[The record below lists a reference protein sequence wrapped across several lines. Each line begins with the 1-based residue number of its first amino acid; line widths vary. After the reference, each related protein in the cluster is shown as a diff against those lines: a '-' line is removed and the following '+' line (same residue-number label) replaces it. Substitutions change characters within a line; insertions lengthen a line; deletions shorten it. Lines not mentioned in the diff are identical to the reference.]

1 MPHDHYLTDKDIRF
15 TIDPTTRRIIDNNPV
30 KKTLVQFDHNS
41 ECLTFGLPRY
51 IEGHDMSLCNPVK
64 VYFSNTDKANKTHND
79 GSYTVDDLHISSDNT
94 EFVVFSWTVKK
105 YSTQKVG
112 PLSFSISF
120 TCVEDESVVY
130 EFNTREYTKFSVRA
144 GAGDREEINIIE
156 EQIKEAVSKIKPS
169 EDIAAYI
176 LVDES
181 GNEYPAVLLDEG
193 VELTAT
199 ENDIRQGTIAVT
211 DKGIT
216 TGEKVI
222 PAYHTFEGC
231 RVIPAGSIVSIPDL
245 KPDINS
251 YDYTKLQAMVCL
263 FNTTVEDSV
272 YTEKISVND
281 NVYNVQ
287 SIDAIAPVT
296 KNHESKSV
304 NMGITNVSDKD
315 WVLRYFMYKEIY

>member
-1 MPHDHYLTDKDIRF
+1 MPHEHYLTDKDIRF

-79 GSYTVDDLHISSDNT
+79 GSYAVDDLHISSDNT

-120 TCVEDESVVY
+120 TCVEDDNVVY

-156 EQIKEAVSKIKPS
+156 EQIKEAVSKIEPA
-169 EDIAAYI
+169 EDIAAYV

-199 ENDIRQGTIAVT
+199 ENDIRQGKIAVT

-222 PAYHTFEGC
+222 PSYHTSEGY
-231 RVIPAGSIVSIPDL
+231 RIIPVGDTVTIPNLNSLVD
-245 KPDINS
+245 S
-251 YDYTKLQAMVCL
+251 YDYTRLQAMICN
-263 FNTTVEDSV
+263 FNTDIEKSV
-272 YTEKISVND
+272 LTEKVVIDN
-281 NVYNVQ
+281 NVYNVL
-287 SIDAIAPVT
+287 STEVFSEVL
-296 KNHESKSV
+296 KNHDDKTVEL
-304 NMGITNVSDKD
+304 GITNNSNTI
-315 WVLRYFMYKEIY
+315 WILRFFMYKEIY

>member
-1 MPHDHYLTDKDIRF
+1 MPHEHYLTDKDLRF

-120 TCVEDESVVY
+120 TCVEDENVVY

-156 EQIKEAVSKIKPS
+156 EQIKEAVSKIEP
-169 EDIAAYI
+169 EEEIAAYV

-181 GNEYPAVLLDEG
+181 GNEYPAVLLAEG

-199 ENDIRQGTIAVT
+199 ENDIRHGTIAVT

-222 PAYHTFEGC
+222 PSYHTHQGYRLVE
-231 RVIPAGSIVSIPDL
+231 PGSKIIHSGEDC
-245 KPDINS
+245 
-251 YDYTKLQAMVCL
+251 DYTKMQAVVCDWNDDL
-263 FNTTVEDSV
+263 SSSV
-272 YTEKISVND
+272 AAEKVAID
-281 NVYNVQ
+281 NNMYAVQ
-287 SIDAIAPVT
+287 SIDTLSSITVT
-296 KNHESKSV
+296 ETSIDF
-304 NMGITNVSDKD
+304 GIINDDENTK
-315 WVLRYFMYKEIY
+315 VLRFFYYKEIL